1 MTESSQPATENH
13 FSDGQNESA
22 DYVVSYPNEFDENL
36 SESDREEKRR
46 LIKQV
51 LELQHTL
58 ADLSARVESVKEE
71 NMNLRSENQILGQYI
86 EKLMI
91 SSPVFHS
98 SSPPTVERNKRA
110 NQLPAAAAA
119 GAATPSSGLGL
130 QTFPFEENSG
140 VVSEEEFP

>member
-1 MTESSQPATENH
+1 MTESSQPVTDNH
-13 FSDGQNESA
+13 YSDGQNESA
-22 DYVVSYPNEFDENL
+22 DYVVSYPREYDENL
-36 SESDREEKRR
+36 SESDREEKQR

-98 SSPPTVERNKRA
+98 SSPPTMERNKRT
-110 NQLPAAAAA
+110 NQMSTTAAAAA
-119 GAATPSSGLGL
+119 PSSGLGL
-130 QTFPFEENSG
+130 QSFPFEENSG
-140 VVSEEEFP
+140 MVSEEEFP

>member
-1 MTESSQPATENH
+1 MLRIRVSMLLLSHLSSFTD
-13 FSDGQNESA
+13 S
-22 DYVVSYPNEFDENL
+22 FDRYN
-36 SESDREEKRR
+36 R
-46 LIKQV
+46 LKV

-98 SSPPTVERNKRA
+98 SSPPTMERNKRT
-110 NQLPAAAAA
+110 NQMSTTAAAATVA
-119 GAATPSSGLGL
+119 PSSGLGL

-140 VVSEEEFP
+140 MVSEEEFP

>member
-1 MTESSQPATENH
+1 MSLLFPHPRPGSQILSSCSPPH
-13 FSDGQNESA
+13 
-22 DYVVSYPNEFDENL
+22 YYP
-36 SESDREEKRR
+36 
-46 LIKQV
+46 QV

-110 NQLPAAAAA
+110 NQLPAAAA